1 MKLFLEKFSS
11 QNYLI
16 TILLVGIYGSSM
28 LLFQMELMSLNT
40 ELSASVYSSLRNTI
54 LSVSYSVAFIMG
66 YVIWL
71 LLGVVFSFSAIIF
84 GAASFELSKV
94 LKISSISFAS
104 SATIIIA
111 SIFMYGKNNVDE
123 MINGTNISAIVLYL
137 IYIGVIKFSCSI
149 DWIKALL
156 AITTP
161 LLLIVAL
168 TYLFRVLL

>member
-66 YVIWL
+66 YVI
-71 LLGVVFSFSAIIF
+71 
-84 GAASFELSKV
+84 
-94 LKISSISFAS
+94 
-104 SATIIIA
+104 
-111 SIFMYGKNNVDE
+111 
-123 MINGTNISAIVLYL
+123 
-137 IYIGVIKFSCSI
+137 
-149 DWIKALL
+149 
-156 AITTP
+156 
-161 LLLIVAL
+161 
-168 TYLFRVLL
+168 